1 MMADNPL
8 FSVLVA
14 NYNNGRYLREAIDS
28 VRQQT
33 YPHWQV
39 VIVDDGSTDDS
50 FKIYQELEGDE
61 RFKVVLN
68 DRNMGCTFTKK
79 RCIDEADGELCGFLD
94 ADDALLPD
102 ALEIM
107 VKIHGE
113 KQHSSVVIS
122 RHFDCDAQMNVMGES
137 RLLELKEYESY
148 LEHGDYQP
156 EHFVSFKKEKYNL
169 TQGLNPH
176 NWIGDDQELLMLL
189 EEVGDFVVLN
199 AFTYKYRQQPDSMI
213 HKRSDECIYWN
224 ARVFHEACL
233 RRGIDPQI
241 AVNYYLD
248 YLKNVRGEAEWL
260 SEERTT
266 QKIYNTKAYRL
277 GKSLLKSLS
286 IFKRKPK

>member
-1 MMADNPL
+1 MISEHPL

-14 NYNNGRYLREAIDS
+14 NYNNGRYLREALDS
-28 VRQQT
+28 VWQQT
-33 YPHWQV
+33 YNNWQV
-39 VIVDDGSTDDS
+39 VVVDDGSTDESHD
-50 FKIYQELEGDE
+50 IYKELTSDP

-68 DRNMGCTFTKK
+68 DKNKGCTFTKK
-79 RCIDEADGELCGFLD
+79 RCIDEAEGELCGFLD
-94 ADDALLPD
+94 ADDALMPN

-107 VKIHGE
+107 VKTHEE

-122 RHFDCDAQMNVMGES
+122 RHFDCDAQMNVLGES
-137 RLLELKEYESY
+137 RLLELQKGESY
-148 LEHGDYQP
+148 LEHADYQP

-169 TQGLNPH
+169 TQGLNPG
-176 NWIGDDQELLMLL
+176 NQIGDDQELLILL

-199 AFTYKYRQQPDSMI
+199 AITYKYRHQSDSMI

-241 AVNYYLD
+241 AVNYYLN
-248 YLKNVRGEAEWL
+248 YLKSARGEAEWL

-266 QKIYNTKAYRL
+266 QKIYSSKAYRL
-277 GKSLLKSLS
+277 GKSLLKPLS
-286 IFKRKPK
+286 IFKREPR

>member
-1 MMADNPL
+1 MTEHPL
-8 FSVLVA
+8 FSVLIA
-14 NYNNGRYLREAIDS
+14 NYNDGRYLSEALDS

-33 YPHWQV
+33 YENWQV
-39 VIVDDGSTDDS
+39 VIVDDGSTDTS
-50 FKIYQELEGDE
+50 FEIYKALENDA

-68 DRNMGCTFTKK
+68 DENRGCTYTKK
-79 RCIDEADGELCGFLD
+79 CCIDLADGELCGFLD

-107 VKIHGE
+107 VKIHEE
-113 KQHSSVVIS
+113 KQHSSVVIT
-122 RHFDCDAQMNVMGES
+122 RHYDCDAQMNVVGES
-137 RLLELKEYESY
+137 RLLELKDGESY
-148 LEHGDYQP
+148 LEHADYQP

-176 NWIGDDQELLMLL
+176 NRIGDDQELLMLL
-189 EEVGDFVVLN
+189 EEVGDFVVED
-199 AFTYKYRQQPDSMI
+199 AFTYKYRQQPNSMI

-233 RRGIDPQI
+233 RRGLDPQI

-266 QKIYNTKAYRL
+266 KKIYSTKAYRL
-277 GKSLLKSLS
+277 GKFLLKPLS
-286 IFKRKPK
+286 IFKSKPK